1 VETDMAS
8 RQANNTMTK
17 KLIVIMATTDPRKGD
32 ELGVPI
38 FQASAAATMGYE
50 TTVIC
55 TATASR
61 FMKKGVAE
69 RVYLKRG
76 DNRTLYHFVKDAHFA
91 GVRFYC
97 CSPSDDVYDTR
108 PDDLIAECA
117 GVIGRRQLI
126 EQIMDNDDVKVL
138 SY

>member
-1 VETDMAS
+1 
-8 RQANNTMTK
+8 MTK

-38 FQASAAATMGYE
+38 FQASAAAAMGYE
-50 TTVIC
+50 AIVIC

-69 RVYLKRG
+69 RLFLKSG
-76 DNRTLYHFVKDAHFA
+76 SSTTLYHFVKDAHLA

-97 CSPSDDVYDTR
+97 CSPNVDVYDTR

-117 GVIGRRQLI
+117 GVIGRIQLI

>member
-1 VETDMAS
+1 V
-8 RQANNTMTK
+8 TK

-38 FQASAAATMGYE
+38 FQAS
-50 TTVIC
+50 V
-55 TATASR
+55 
-61 FMKKGVAE
+61 
-69 RVYLKRG
+69 
-76 DNRTLYHFVKDAHFA
+76 A

-97 CSPSDDVYDTR
+97 CSPNADVYDTR

-117 GVIGRRQLI
+117 GVIGRIQLI

>member
-1 VETDMAS
+1 MAS
-8 RQANNTMTK
+8 RRESNAMTK
-17 KLIVIMATTDPRKGD
+17 KLIVIMATTDPGKVG

-38 FQASAAATMGYE
+38 FQASAAAAMGYE

-55 TATASR
+55 TATASK
-61 FMKKGVAE
+61 FMRKGVAE
-69 RVYLKRG
+69 RVYLKPG
-76 DNRTLYHFVKDAHFA
+76 DNRTLYHFVKDAHLA

-97 CSPSDDVYDTR
+97 CSPNADVYDTR

-117 GVIGRRQLI
+117 GIIGRTQLI
-126 EQIMDNDDVKVL
+126 EQIMDNEDVKVL

>member
-1 VETDMAS
+1 
-8 RQANNTMTK
+8 MTR
-17 KLIVIMATTDPRKGD
+17 KLIVVMATTDPRKGD

-38 FQASAAATMGYE
+38 FQASAAAAMGYE
-50 TTVIC
+50 AIVVC
-55 TATASR
+55 TATASKL
-61 FMKKGVAE
+61 MKKGVAE
-69 RVYLKRG
+69 RLFPRPG
-76 DNRTLYHFVKDAHFA
+76 SNTSLYDFVKDAHLA

-97 CSPSDDVYDTR
+97 CSPNADVYDTR

-117 GVIGRRQLI
+117 GVIGRTQLI

>member
-1 VETDMAS
+1 MAS
-8 RQANNTMTK
+8 RQRSYATTK

-38 FQASAAATMGYE
+38 FQASAAAAMGYE

-69 RVYLKRG
+69 RVYLKPG

-91 GVRFYC
+91 GLRFYC
-97 CSPSDDVYDTR
+97 FSPSDDVYDTQ

-117 GVIGRRQLI
+117 GVIGRTQLI
-126 EQIMDNDDVKVL
+126 EQIMDNEDVKVL

>member
-1 VETDMAS
+1 MAS
-8 RQANNTMTK
+8 RQATNTMTK

>member
-1 VETDMAS
+1 MAS
-8 RQANNTMTK
+8 RQATNTMTK

-38 FQASAAATMGYE
+38 FQASAAAAMGYE

-69 RVYLKRG
+69 RVYLKPG
-76 DNRTLYHFVKDAHFA
+76 DNRTLYHFVKTDDA
-91 GVRFYC
+91 
-97 CSPSDDVYDTR
+97 
-108 PDDLIAECA
+108 L
-117 GVIGRRQLI
+117 
-126 EQIMDNDDVKVL
+126 
-138 SY
+138 

>member
-1 VETDMAS
+1 
-8 RQANNTMTK
+8 MTK
-17 KLIVIMATTDPRKGD
+17 KLIVVMATTDPGNGD

-38 FQASAAATMGYE
+38 FQASAAAAMGYDAV
-50 TTVIC
+50 VIC
-55 TATASR
+55 TATASK

-69 RVYLKRG
+69 RVFLRPG
-76 DNRTLYHFVKDAHFA
+76 DTRTLYHFVKDAHLA

-97 CSPSDDVYDTR
+97 CSPNADVYDTR

-117 GVIGRRQLI
+117 GVIGRTQLI
-126 EQIMDNDDVKVL
+126 EQIMDNEDVKVL

>member
-1 VETDMAS
+1 MAS
-8 RQANNTMTK
+8 RRKEGISTK
-17 KLIVIMATTDPRKGD
+17 KLIVILATTDLSKGQ

-38 FQASAAATMGYE
+38 FQASAAAAMGYDSV
-50 TTVIC
+50 VIC
-55 TATASR
+55 TATASE

-69 RVYLKRG
+69 QVYLRPG
-76 DNRTLYHFVKDAHFA
+76 DRSLYHFVKDAHLA

-97 CSPSDDVYDTR
+97 CSPTADLYAPR
-108 PDDLIAECA
+108 PDDLIDECA

-126 EQIMDNDDVKVL
+126 EQIMDNEDVKVL

>member
-1 VETDMAS
+1 VI
-8 RQANNTMTK
+8 K
-17 KLIVIMATTDPRKGD
+17 KLIVIMATTDPGRRD

-38 FQASAAATMGYE
+38 FQASAAAAMGYD
-50 TTVIC
+50 TTVVC
-55 TATASR
+55 TATAST

-69 RVYLKRG
+69 RLVMKPG
-76 DNRTLYHFVKDAHFA
+76 GTTTLYHFVKDAHLA

-97 CSPSDDVYDTR
+97 CSPNADMYDTR

-117 GVIGRRQLI
+117 GVIGRTQLI

>member
-1 VETDMAS
+1 
-8 RQANNTMTK
+8 MTK
-17 KLIVIMATTDPRKGD
+17 KLIVIMATTDPRKRD

-38 FQASAAATMGYE
+38 FQASAAAAMGYD
-50 TTVIC
+50 TVVVC
-55 TATASR
+55 TATASK

-69 RVYLKRG
+69 RLFPKAG
-76 DNRTLYHFVKDAHFA
+76 SNRTLYDVVKDAHRA

-97 CSPSDDVYDTR
+97 CSPNADVYDTR

-117 GVIGRRQLI
+117 GVIARTQLI

>member
-1 VETDMAS
+1 MAS
-8 RQANNTMTK
+8 RQATNTMTK

-32 ELGVPI
+32 ELCVPI
-38 FQASAAATMGYE
+38 FQASAAAAMGYE

-69 RVYLKRG
+69 RVYLKPG
-76 DNRTLYHFVKDAHFA
+76 DHRTLYHFVKDAHFA

-117 GVIGRRQLI
+117 GVIGRAQLI
-126 EQIMDNDDVKVL
+126 EQIMDNEDVKVL